1 MKKTKEA
8 ITSMLVNAAKKAKD
22 ISKDVAALQIENYI
36 NKYGLDIE
44 DVKFR
49 TLLINHRFKSFIN
62 D

>member
-1 MKKTKEA
+1 MEKTKEA
-8 ITSMLVNAAKKAKD
+8 ITSMLVNAAKKAKN

-36 NKYGLDIE
+36 NKHGLDIE

>member
-1 MKKTKEA
+1 MEKTKEA
-8 ITSMLVNAAKKAKD
+8 ITSMLVNAAKKAKN